1 VGSCAMGATTMKAG
15 YVWVEEVDSV
25 GTRLCKDHRCLECSK
40 SRKLTKLN
48 AANWVVRD
56 RKEGII
62 AEEIDD
68 FFQEM
73 G

>member
-1 VGSCAMGATTMKAG
+1 MGATAGKEG
-15 YVWVEEVDSV
+15 YVWVEEIGLV
-25 GTRLCKDHRCLECSK
+25 GTGLCADHKSLEPLEVK
-40 SRKLTKLN
+40 KLTKLN
-48 AANWVVRD
+48 AANWVVDD

-62 AEEIDD
+62 AEEMDD